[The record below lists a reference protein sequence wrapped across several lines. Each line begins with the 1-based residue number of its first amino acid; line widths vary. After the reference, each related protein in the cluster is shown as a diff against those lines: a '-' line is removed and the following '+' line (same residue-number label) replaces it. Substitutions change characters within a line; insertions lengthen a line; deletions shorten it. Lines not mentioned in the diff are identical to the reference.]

1 MSPKIA
7 KNQTEFNQEEPI
19 FGSSPEAKRLRRA
32 AKKLAKIDSNILIIG
47 ETGTGKE
54 FIARHI
60 YHLSPRRKGAF
71 VEINCAS
78 LGKTIEAKD
87 LYGEDSEGAQA
98 VMRTVGLIE
107 KANKGIL
114 FLDNISDMSIKY
126 QDELL
131 QVIRDKK
138 FRRVGGSEN
147 IAVEMRIISTSDHEL
162 TSEIESGKF
171 RKELFYLLNTL
182 TLPIPPL
189 RERKQDIPELF
200 SYFLKK
206 YCEQEGKEE
215 PAVQSEIFE
224 SILEYDWKG
233 NVRELENTVQN
244 LVLMSPE
251 GELSPN
257 FLPFRIKKHPLD
269 FIEPRNLK
277 ATISEIE
284 IFIIKKALSKFG
296 GNQVKAAKLLGVPEA
311 TLRFKMKKY
320 AIPKE

>member
-1 MSPKIA
+1 MNPKVT
-7 KNQTEFNQEEPI
+7 KNQIDPMQDEPI
-19 FGSSPEAKRLRRA
+19 IGSSPEAKRLRRA
-32 AKKLAKIDSNILIIG
+32 VKKLAKIDSNILIIG

-60 YHLSPRRKGAF
+60 YQLSSRRNRSF
-71 VEINCAS
+71 VTINCSS

-87 LYGEDSEGAQA
+87 LYGEDLGGDQA
-98 VMRTVGLIE
+98 VTKNIGLLE

-114 FLDNISDMSIKY
+114 FLDNIVDMNPEY

-131 QVIRDKK
+131 RVIRDKNFK
-138 FRRVGGSEN
+138 RVRGTDTIE
-147 IAVEMRIISTSDHEL
+147 VEMRVISTSDRDL
-162 TSEIESGKF
+162 TPDIESGKF
-171 RKELFYLLNTL
+171 KKELYYLLNTL

-206 YCEQEGKEE
+206 HCEKEGREE

-224 SILEYDWKG
+224 SILEYEWTG
-233 NVRELENTVQN
+233 NVRELENTIQN
-244 LVLMSPE
+244 LLMMSPE
-251 GELSPN
+251 GELSPE

-269 FIEPRNLK
+269 FLEPRNLK
-277 ATISEIE
+277 GVISEIE
-284 IFIIKKALSKFG
+284 IYLIKKALSKFG
-296 GNQVKAAKLLGVPEA
+296 GNQVKAAKLLGIPEA

-320 AIPKE
+320 SIPKE